1 MDDIDIVIFHQANK
15 FMLDTLQ
22 KKLKIPDKK
31 MHRSYQEYGNTV
43 SSTIP
48 IGLKIEMDRKK
59 TSEEKVGLLLGF
71 GVGLSWAGTII
82 KF

>member
-1 MDDIDIVIFHQANK
+1 
-15 FMLDTLQ
+15 MLDRLQ
-22 KKLKIPDKK
+22 KKLKIPDEK
-31 MHRSYQEYGNTV
+31 MHRSYKNFGNTV

-48 IGLKIEMDRKK
+48 IGLKLEMDKR
-59 TSEEKVGLLLGF
+59 ENGKVITALILGF